1 VPPAPDASGVVTQ
14 WHLAIVPLVLAVLLV
29 ALYAAGLSRAR
40 RSGSPWPIARTAAY
54 LVLGV
59 GSYVAVT
66 LGFLGVYSS
75 LLRWA
80 FAAQAA
86 LLLLVIPVLLALG
99 KPIALAREALGES
112 GIRRLDRF
120 LKSRAVRILT
130 HPVGGPGLLLAV
142 LLLFLTPLPSLVR
155 THAVALAAAQV
166 ALPALGLV
174 AVAPVAAGDEPGTST
189 TMAIGFLI
197 AFFELIA
204 DALPGILLRLHQG
217 VIGGS
222 AIPGLAPPWLPT
234 ALRDQQLSGD
244 VLWFLGEAID
254 IPFLAWLV
262 VRWIRAD
269 AREAAVVDARLDA
282 QYAAPAEHSDAG
294 VAAATA
300 APGERSGPRPVE
312 PPELMRPW
320 WEVEAEQRA
329 VRDAEG
335 RAGS

>member
-1 VPPAPDASGVVTQ
+1 
-14 WHLAIVPLVLAVLLV
+14 
-29 ALYAAGLSRAR
+29 
-40 RSGSPWPIARTAAY
+40 
-54 LVLGV
+54 
-59 GSYVAVT
+59 
-66 LGFLGVYSS
+66 
-75 LLRWA
+75 
-80 FAAQAA
+80 
-86 LLLLVIPVLLALG
+86 
-99 KPIALAREALGES
+99 
-112 GIRRLDRF
+112 LDRF
-120 LKSRAVRILT
+120 LTSRVVRILT

-155 THAVALAAAQV
+155 THAIALAAAQV

-189 TMAIGFLI
+189 SMAIGFLI

-217 VIGGS
+217 VIGSS
-222 AIPGLAPPWLPT
+222 AIHGVVPPWLPSP
-234 ALRDQQLSGD
+234 LRDQQLSGD

-269 AREAAVVDARLDA
+269 AREAAAVDARLDA
-282 QYAAPAEHSDAG
+282 QYAVPAEPSAPG
-294 VAAATA
+294 KATA
-300 APGERSGPRPVE
+300 GERSGPAQVE

-329 VRDAEG
+329 ARDAEG
-335 RAGS
+335 RPGA